1 MSAVRNKQNNRRG
14 VLICGAYGHGNAGDE
29 AILEAVVGQMRSIDP
44 EMPVTV
50 LSRRPEETAAKLG
63 VNALHTFDF
72 RGFLRVMKN
81 VRLYINGG
89 GSLIQDVTSRRSLAY
104 YLFTLR
110 AAKKRGAKVI
120 MYGCGIGPV
129 SRRGDVALT
138 RRILSRYVDVITL
151 REPDSM
157 DELARF
163 GVKGPEI
170 LLSADPAMTLAPAA
184 PGVVDE
190 KMRALG
196 LDPEG
201 SYVCFCL
208 RRWPGFEERAE
219 CFARAADMVREKFG
233 LTPVFLSINHRS
245 DGDAADS
252 AASHMRQA
260 PVILRE
266 PMDTALT
273 IGIMAR
279 MKAVCS
285 MRLHGLIFAAGNGVP
300 LVGVSYD
307 PKVTAFLGYIGESA
321 CLELGS
327 LTAEALCAAV
337 EAALSDGE
345 RAFRRAQAEKLAK
358 LADVNVECARKLLRR
373 G

>member
-44 EMPVTV
+44 EMPITV
-50 LSRRPEETAAKLG
+50 LSRRPDETAARLG

-72 RGFLRVMKN
+72 RGFLRVMKR
-81 VRLYINGG
+81 VKLYINGG
-89 GSLIQDVTSRRSLAY
+89 GSLIQDVTSRRSLMY
-104 YLFTLR
+104 YLYTLR
-110 AAKKRGAKVI
+110 AAKKRGARVI

-129 SRRGDVALT
+129 SRRGDVPMT
-138 RRILSRYVDVITL
+138 RHILSRYVDVITL

-170 LLSADPAMTLAPAA
+170 LLSADPAMTLGPAA

-196 LDPEG
+196 LDPG
-201 SYVCFCL
+201 GNYVCFCL
-208 RRWPGFEERAE
+208 RRWPGFEEKAE
-219 CFARAADMVREKFG
+219 CFARAADMVREKYG

-245 DGDAADS
+245 DGEAADR
-252 AASHMRQA
+252 AASYMKQS

-266 PMDTALT
+266 PMDTGLT
-273 IGIMAR
+273 IGIMSR
-279 MKAVCS
+279 MRAVCS

-307 PKVTAFLGYIGESA
+307 PKVTAFLGYAGGNA
-321 CLELGS
+321 CLELES
-327 LTAEALCAAV
+327 LTAEALCSAV
-337 EAALSDGE
+337 ETALSDGE
-345 RAFRRAQAEKLAK
+345 LTFRRAQAEKLAQ
-358 LADVNVECARKLLRR
+358 LADVNIECARKLLEL
-373 G
+373 